1 MNNARSEYRI
11 VYPIAARAQLRVGG
25 TRIAVIDCSE
35 RGLRLELAASPD
47 ALADASGQISGRLRL
62 AQGVDVEVT
71 GHVLRTDDASFA
83 IQLTEPSRIPLP
95 LIYEE
100 QRHLRARFPEW
111 K

>member
-1 MNNARSEYRI
+1 VNNARSEYRI
-11 VYPIAARAQLRVGG
+11 VYPFAARAQLRVGG
-25 TRIAVIDCSE
+25 ARIPVIDCSE

-47 ALADASGQISGRLRL
+47 TLADASGLVRGRLSL

-83 IQLTEPSRIPLP
+83 IRLIEESRIPLP

>member
-1 MNNARSEYRI
+1 MNNARAEYRI
-11 VYPIAARAQLRVGG
+11 VYPLAARAQLRVGG
-25 TRIAVIDCSE
+25 TRIPVIDCSE
-35 RGLRLELAASPD
+35 SGLRLELAASPES
-47 ALADASGQISGRLRL
+47 LADADGQISGRLRL

-83 IQLTEPSRIPLP
+83 VQLSEQSRIPLT